1 LKFLGLLSSRSVGL
15 LVAVGAIVAVLVTGA
30 AAILIRDLYDQ
41 SVVETERGLETQ
53 SATLAEEA
61 DRSFQSIDL
70 LQASVIAELS
80 SSLAASPENFAD
92 HLASRAMHD
101 ALVRHMAALPQLD
114 GLILVGPDGR
124 VINVTRSW
132 PPPDHDLADRD
143 YFRAFIADPK
153 LQHYIS
159 DPLANRADGNRTVF
173 VARRLTAADGS
184 FGGLLLTA
192 VDISYFQRLYEAV
205 SIYPDY
211 TIALLNTDGVLLARY
226 PPLPGGIGGR
236 YPSSAAMQLVASGA
250 SHALVRTV
258 SPFDGQDHVGTARLL
273 PHYKLVITNSRLVSA
288 SLAPWRRQARIVGVV
303 AVLFDLGLVGV
314 VVLGASQL
322 RGQARLSVAELARR
336 AADER
341 ARGEHDLHQQ
351 YANFGVALDNMT
363 QGLCMFDAADR
374 LIVANRRLCELF
386 GLAEPLAAGTPLVA
400 CLRRVRRAGSLGSD
414 DARMA
419 KAALR
424 VLTAARR
431 PGQQV
436 LELEDGRALSLS
448 FQPTADASWLIT
460 CEDITEQRQA
470 AQRIEFLAHH
480 DPLTRLPNR
489 ILFRDRLEQAVQ
501 LAQRGA
507 QCAVLCL
514 DLDRFK
520 EVNDTLGH
528 GAGDRLLVEVAARL
542 RRCVRDSDTVARL
555 GGDEFAMIQS
565 GLHQSVDA
573 EILATRAIAALSE
586 PFAIDGQKVAVGV
599 SIGIAIAPDD
609 GAVGDRLLK
618 HADMALYWAKS
629 TERGCF
635 RFFDAEMHTRMEARH
650 TMMAALCRAVPG
662 GEFELFFQP
671 LIRVATGRLVGF
683 EALLRWHHPTAGLLA
698 PGKFIALA
706 EEAGLMLPIGEWVLG
721 RACEVAASWPGNPK
735 VAVNLTAA
743 QFKSRTLVE
752 AVRLALQQSGL
763 AAARLDLEI
772 TETVL
777 LQETEE
783 TLAILHE
790 LRALGVGIVM
800 DDFGTGYS
808 SLSYLHKFPFDK
820 VKIDRSFVSDLGRRR
835 EATAITR
842 AITGLC
848 SQLDITTVAEGV
860 ETEAQLAALRA
871 ENCTEVQGFLFS
883 PPVPAGAVAGLLERF
898 AGAVPAEVK

>member
-1 LKFLGLLSSRSVGL
+1 MLVAVSATLAL
-15 LVAVGAIVAVLVTGA
+15 LVACAAIV
-30 AAILIRDLYDQ
+30 LIRDLYDQ
-41 SVVETERGLETQ
+41 AMVETQRGLESQ

-61 DRSFQSIDL
+61 DRTFQAIDL
-70 LQASVIAELS
+70 VQDSVIQDLWGSE
-80 SSLAASPENFAD
+80 AAAPGSFAAY
-92 HLASRAMHD
+92 LASRGMHD
-101 ALVRHMAALPQLD
+101 ALVMHMAALPQLS
-114 GLILVGPDGR
+114 GLTLIGPDGQA
-124 VINVTRSW
+124 INIARSW
-132 PPPDHDLADRD
+132 PAPDVNVADRD
-143 YFRAFIADPK
+143 YFKAFIADPT
-153 LQHYIS
+153 LQRYIS
-159 DPLANRADGNRTVF
+159 DPLTNRVNGSHTVF
-173 VARRLTAADGS
+173 VARRLTAPDAT
-184 FGGLLLTA
+184 FRGLLLA
-192 VDISYFQRLYEAV
+192 GVDVGYFQRLYEAV
-205 SIYPDY
+205 TIYPDA
-211 TIALLNTDGVLLARY
+211 TIALLNTHGVLLARF
-226 PPLPGGIGGR
+226 PPLPAGIGGR
-236 YPSSAAMQLVASGA
+236 FPNSAAMQLVASGG
-250 SHALVRTV
+250 SQALPRIV
-258 SPFDGQDHVGTARLL
+258 SPFDGQDRIGTGHLV
-273 PHYKLVITNSRLVSA
+273 PHYPLVITNSRLVSA
-288 SLAPWRRQARIVGVV
+288 ALAPWRRQARILGGV

-314 VVLGASQL
+314 VVLGVSQL
-322 RGQARLSVAELARR
+322 RAQARLSTADLARH
-336 AADER
+336 AAEQR
-341 ARGEHDLHQQ
+341 ARGERDLRRQ
-351 YANFGVALDNMT
+351 YARFGVALDNMT

-374 LIVANRRLCELF
+374 LIVANRRLCDMF
-386 GLAEPLAAGTPLVA
+386 GLAEPPDAGTPLVT
-400 CLRRVRRAGSLGSD
+400 CLGRVRRAGNLDGD

-436 LELEDGRALSLS
+436 LELSDGRALSLS
-448 FQPTADASWLIT
+448 FQPAAEASWLIT

-470 AQRIEFLAHH
+470 AERIEFLAHH

-507 QCAVLCL
+507 GCAVLCL

-520 EVNDTLGH
+520 AVNDTLGH
-528 GAGDRLLVEVAARL
+528 GAGDRLLEEVAARL

-555 GGDEFAMIQS
+555 GGDEFAVIQT
-565 GLHQSVDA
+565 GLHEAVDA
-573 EILATRAIAALSE
+573 EILATRTIEALSE
-586 PFAIDGQKVAVGV
+586 PFDIDGQKVAVGV

-609 GAVGDRLLK
+609 AAEGDSLLK
-618 HADMALYWAKS
+618 HADIALYWAKAA
-629 TERGCF
+629 ERGCF
-635 RFFDAEMHTRMEARH
+635 RFFDAEMNARMAARH
-650 TMMAALCRAVPG
+650 AMMADLCQALPA

-698 PGKFIALA
+698 PGNFIALA
-706 EEAGLMLPIGEWVLG
+706 EEAGLMLPIGEWVLS
-721 RACEVAASWPGNPK
+721 RACREAASWPCTAK

-743 QFKSRTLVE
+743 QFKSRNLV
-752 AVRLALQQSGL
+752 ALVALALRQSGL
-763 AAARLDLEI
+763 EAARLDLEI

-820 VKIDRSFVSDLGRRR
+820 VKIDRSFVADLGRRR

-871 ENCTEVQGFLFS
+871 ENCTEVQGYLFS
-883 PPVPAGAVAGLLERF
+883 PPVPASEIAGLLERF
-898 AGAVPAEVK
+898 TGAVVADVK